1 MKTNTKNALKKSI
14 FIAFL
19 IVLITVVF
27 SIVVRYDVEGEDNL
41 PYSLERILIVSK
53 VSTSNNEDPAN
64 LWNISLEEDNDVYLY
79 ITKTDEESKDTIQS
93 ITLENFTVTNSAE
106 IGEPVIY
113 RPTGDLNNLYDLS
126 EQNYLGSSITY
137 TGASV
142 DTLKTLE
149 VRNEGGTIGFRA
161 SLENLGNYVSNNYDE
176 EIVYDG
182 NLLTKAGIPLE
193 NIQFS
198 ISFDILITLNNN
210 VTFKGTINLDFPNDD
225 IITNPESN
233 LEITDFS
240 DVVFKRV

>member
-1 MKTNTKNALKKSI
+1 MKKNTKNALKKSI

-19 IVLITVVF
+19 IIIVTIVF
-27 SIVVRYDVEGEDNL
+27 SIVVRYDVEGEVSL
-41 PYSLERILIVSK
+41 PYSLEKILIVSK
-53 VSTSNNEDPAN
+53 VSTSNNEDAAN

-79 ITKTDEESKDTIQS
+79 ITKTDEESTDTIQS
-93 ITLENFTVTNSAE
+93 ITLENFRVTNESA
-106 IGEPVIY
+106 IGEPIIY
-113 RPTGDLNNLYDLS
+113 RPTGDLSNLYDLS

-137 TGASV
+137 KGAKV

-182 NLLTKAGIPLE
+182 NLLTKAGISLE

-198 ISFDILITLNNN
+198 VAFDLLITLNNN
-210 VTFKGTINLDFPNDD
+210 VTFKGTINLDFPNND

-233 LEITDFS
+233 YEITDFS

>member
-1 MKTNTKNALKKSI
+1 MKKNTKNVLKRSL

-19 IVLITVVF
+19 IVIITVVF

-41 PYSLERILIVSK
+41 PYALEKILIVSK
-53 VSTSNNEDPAN
+53 VSTSNNEDSEN

-79 ITKTDEESKDTIQS
+79 ITKTDESSTETIQS
-93 ITLENFTVTNSAE
+93 ITLDNFTVTNEAE

-113 RPTGDLNNLYDLS
+113 RPTGDLSNLYDLS
-126 EQNYLGSSITY
+126 EQNYLGSGFTY
-137 TGASV
+137 TGAKV

-161 SLENLGNYVSNNYDE
+161 SLESLGNYVSNDYDE

-182 NLLTKAGIPLE
+182 NLLTKAGITLE
-193 NIQFS
+193 DIQFS
-198 ISFDILITLNNN
+198 VSFDLLITLNNN
-210 VTFKGTINLDFPNDD
+210 VTYKGTINIDFPNED

-233 LEITDFS
+233 YEVTDFS
-240 DVVFKRV
+240 NVVFKRV

>member
-19 IVLITVVF
+19 LILITVVF
-27 SIVVRYDVEGEDNL
+27 SIVVKYDVEGEAIL
-41 PYSLERILIVSK
+41 PYSLEKILIVSK

-79 ITKTDEESKDTIQS
+79 INKTDEESDNTIKS
-93 ITLENFTVTNSAE
+93 ISLENFTVTKKSK
-106 IGEPVIY
+106 IGEPIIY

-137 TGASV
+137 KGAKA

-161 SLENLGNYVSNNYDE
+161 SLENLGNYISNNYDE

-182 NLLTKAGIPLE
+182 SLLTKAGISLE

-198 ISFDILITLNNN
+198 ISFDILITLNNDI
-210 VTFKGTINLDFPNDD
+210 TFKGTINLDFPNDD

-233 LEITDFS
+233 YEITDFS

>member
-19 IVLITVVF
+19 IIIVTVVF
-27 SIVVRYDVEGEDNL
+27 SIIVKYDVEGEVSL
-41 PYSLERILIVSK
+41 PYSLEKILIVSK
-53 VSTSNNEDPAN
+53 VSTSNNEDSEN
-64 LWNISLEEDNDVYLY
+64 LWNISLEEDNDIYLY
-79 ITKTDEESKDTIQS
+79 INKTDENSKETIQS
-93 ITLENFTVTNSAE
+93 ITLENFKVTNSAK
-106 IGEPVIY
+106 IGEPIIY
-113 RPTGDLNNLYDLS
+113 RPTGDMSNLYELS

-137 TGASV
+137 KGAKV

-149 VRNEGGTIGFRA
+149 IRNEGGTIGFRA

-193 NIQFS
+193 DIQFS
-198 ISFDILITLNNN
+198 ISFDILITLNSNI
-210 VTFKGTINLDFPNDD
+210 TFKGNIKLDFPNDD

-240 DVVFKRV
+240 NVIFKRV

>member
-19 IVLITVVF
+19 LILITVVF
-27 SIVVRYDVEGEDNL
+27 SIVVKYDVEGEATL
-41 PYSLERILIVSK
+41 PYSLEKILIVSK
-53 VSTSNNEDPAN
+53 VSTSNNEDSAN

-79 ITKTDEESKDTIQS
+79 INKTDEESDNTIKS
-93 ITLENFTVTNSAE
+93 ISLENFTVTNQAK

-137 TGASV
+137 NGAKA

-161 SLENLGNYVSNNYDE
+161 SLENLGNYISNNYDE

-182 NLLTKAGIPLE
+182 SLLTKAGISLE

-198 ISFDILITLNNN
+198 ISFDILITLNNDI
-210 VTFKGTINLDFPNDD
+210 TFKGTINLDFPNDD

-233 LEITDFS
+233 YEITDFS

>member
-1 MKTNTKNALKKSI
+1 MKKNTKNALKKSI

-19 IVLITVVF
+19 IIIVTIVF
-27 SIVVRYDVEGEDNL
+27 SIVVRYDVEGEVSL

-79 ITKTDEESKDTIQS
+79 ITKTDEESTDTIQS
-93 ITLENFTVTNSAE
+93 ITLENFRVTNEGE
-106 IGEPVIY
+106 IGEPIIY
-113 RPTGDLNNLYDLS
+113 RPTGDLANLYDLS

-137 TGASV
+137 TGAKV

-176 EIVYDG
+176 EIVYD
-182 NLLTKAGIPLE
+182 
-193 NIQFS
+193 
-198 ISFDILITLNNN
+198 
-210 VTFKGTINLDFPNDD
+210 
-225 IITNPESN
+225 
-233 LEITDFS
+233 
-240 DVVFKRV
+240 

>member
-79 ITKTDEESKDTIQS
+79 ITKTDEESEDTIQS
-93 ITLENFTVTNSAE
+93 ITLENFTVTNQAK